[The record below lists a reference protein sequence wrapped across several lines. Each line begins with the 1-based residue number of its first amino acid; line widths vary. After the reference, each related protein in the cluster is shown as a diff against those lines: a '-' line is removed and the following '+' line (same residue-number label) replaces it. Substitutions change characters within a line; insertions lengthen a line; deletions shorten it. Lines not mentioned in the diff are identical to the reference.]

1 MADHLYAT
9 IPELAA
15 TEDDEL
21 MTDLLASA
29 EANLRQVL
37 WVLKRGAGVDEV
49 RLPPE
54 AAAFMR
60 ANVRRGIPLPAEL
73 RAYRL
78 GHAWLWDRWARA
90 LQERIA
96 DPDELIAA
104 QETSS
109 ACIFAYIDRVSDEL
123 VEEYGTERE
132 RMMRGAA
139 QLRAETVRAILAR
152 EPLDEETLPGR
163 LGYDVRRTH
172 VAMRVSSGTS
182 EIRGLERA
190 AREAAAALAPGEP
203 LVVPS
208 GAASLD
214 VWAGSYEPLDTRAL
228 ERYEPPDGVRVAFG
242 RPGRGL
248 DGFRRSHREAVQA
261 ARVASLAGSGAA
273 RWSTTRRS
281 SSCRCSR
288 ATSLARASSS
298 RAGSGR
304 WRRRASRHSGC
315 ARRCACSW
323 PWAGGALAPRR
334 SSTSI
339 RTRSPTGSS
348 ARRSCSA
355 AASPRTP
362 SSSSARWRSPTRSGR
377 RCSRSADGPGARL
390 CAGSPTPR
398 PRFGGMTQAR
408 GAGPTVRS
416 SP

>member
-1 MADHLYAT
+1 MAVIERGSVVQELAAELLTSTPELARGMADHLYAT

-21 MTDLLASA
+21 TADLVASA

-78 GHAWLWDRWARA
+78 GHAWLWDRWTRA

-96 DPDELIAA
+96 DPEELIAA

-109 ACIFAYIDRVSDEL
+109 ACIFAYIDRVSDQL
-123 VEEYGTERE
+123 VEEYGTERD

-163 LGYDVRRTH
+163 LGYDIRRTH
-172 VAMRVSSGTS
+172 VAIRVASGTS

-190 AREAAAALAPGEP
+190 AQEAAAALAPGEP

-214 VWAGSYEPLDTRAL
+214 VWAGSYEPVDTRAL
-228 ERYEPPDGVRVAFG
+228 EGYEPPEGVRVAFG
-242 RPGRGL
+242 KPARGL
-248 DGFRRSHREAVQA
+248 DGFRRSHHEAVQA
-261 ARVASLAGSGAA
+261 ARIAALAGSGGGAVVDYAQVELVSLLACDLPRAREFVASRLGPLAA
-273 RWSTTRRS
+273 PGEPTQRLRETLRVFLAMGGRS
-281 SSCRCSR
+281 
-288 ATSLARASSS
+288 ARAAKELYVHQNTVAYRIK
-298 RAGSGR
+298 RAEELLGR
-304 WRRRASRHSGC
+304 RVTEDPVELIC
-315 ARRCACSW
+315 
-323 PWAGGALAPRR
+323 ALAL
-334 SSTSI
+334 
-339 RTRSPTGSS
+339 
-348 ARRSCSA
+348 
-355 AASPRTP
+355 
-362 SSSSARWRSPTRSGR
+362 
-377 RCSRSADGPGARL
+377 ADTLGPAVL
-390 CAGSPTPR
+390 A
-398 PRFGGMTQAR
+398 QH
-408 GAGPTVRS
+408 
-416 SP
+416 

>member
-1 MADHLYAT
+1 MTVIERGSVVPELAAELLAETPELARGMADHLYAT

-15 TEDDEL
+15 TEDGEL
-21 MTDLLASA
+21 MTDLLTSA

-37 WVLKRGAGVDEV
+37 WVLKSGAGVDEV
-49 RLPPE
+49 RMPPE

-109 ACIFAYIDRVSDEL
+109 ACIFAYVDRVSDEL

-190 AREAAAALAPGEP
+190 ALEAAAALAPGEP

-214 VWAGSYEPLDTRAL
+214 VWAGAYEPLDTRAL
-228 ERYEPPDGVRVAFG
+228 ERYEPPQGVRVAFG

-261 ARVASLAGSGAA
+261 ARVASLAGSEDGAVVDYA
-273 RWSTTRRS
+273 QVELV
-281 SSCRCSR
+281 
-288 ATSLARASSS
+288 SLLACDLPRARAFV
-298 RAGSGR
+298 
-304 WRRRASRHSGC
+304 ASRLGPLAAPGEPTQRLRETLRVFLAMGGRS
-315 ARRCACSW
+315 ARAAKELYVHQNTVAYRIKRAEELLGRRVTEDPVELIC
-323 PWAGGALAPRR
+323 ALAL
-334 SSTSI
+334 
-339 RTRSPTGSS
+339 
-348 ARRSCSA
+348 
-355 AASPRTP
+355 
-362 SSSSARWRSPTRSGR
+362 
-377 RCSRSADGPGARL
+377 ADTLGPAVLAQR
-390 CAGSPTPR
+390 
-398 PRFGGMTQAR
+398 
-408 GAGPTVRS
+408 
-416 SP
+416 

>member
-1 MADHLYAT
+1 MSIVERGSVVQELAAELLTRTPALARGMADHLYAT

-15 TEDDEL
+15 TGDDEL
-21 MTDLLASA
+21 TADLMASA

-78 GHAWLWDRWARA
+78 GHAWLWDRWTRA

-104 QETSS
+104 QELSS
-109 ACIFAYIDRVSDEL
+109 ACIFAYIDRVSDQL

-172 VAMRVSSGTS
+172 VAMRVASGTS

-214 VWAGSYEPLDTRAL
+214 VWAGSYEPVDTRAL
-228 ERYEPPDGVRVAFG
+228 ERYEPPEGVRVAFG
-242 RPGRGL
+242 KPGRGL
-248 DGFRRSHREAVQA
+248 DGFRRSHHEAVQA
-261 ARVASLAGSGAA
+261 ARVAALAGSGGAVVDYAHVELVSLLACDLPRAREFVASRLGPLAA
-273 RWSTTRRS
+273 PGEPTQRLRETLRVFLAMGGRS
-281 SSCRCSR
+281 
-288 ATSLARASSS
+288 ARAAKELYVHQNTVAYRIK
-298 RAGSGR
+298 RAEELLGR
-304 WRRRASRHSGC
+304 RVTEDPVELIC
-315 ARRCACSW
+315 
-323 PWAGGALAPRR
+323 ALAL
-334 SSTSI
+334 
-339 RTRSPTGSS
+339 
-348 ARRSCSA
+348 
-355 AASPRTP
+355 
-362 SSSSARWRSPTRSGR
+362 
-377 RCSRSADGPGARL
+377 ADTLGPAVL
-390 CAGSPTPR
+390 A
-398 PRFGGMTQAR
+398 QH
-408 GAGPTVRS
+408 
-416 SP
+416 

>member
-1 MADHLYAT
+1 MAVIERGSVVPELAAELLTSTAELARGMADHLYAT

-15 TEDDEL
+15 TEDAEL
-21 MTDLLASA
+21 TADLVASA

-78 GHAWLWDRWARA
+78 GHAWLWDRWTRA

-96 DPDELIAA
+96 DPEELIAA

-109 ACIFAYIDRVSDEL
+109 ACIFAYIDRVSDQL
-123 VEEYGTERE
+123 VEEYGTERD

-163 LGYDVRRTH
+163 LGYDIRRTH
-172 VAMRVSSGTS
+172 VAIRVASGTS

-190 AREAAAALAPGEP
+190 AQEAAAALAPGEP

-214 VWAGSYEPLDTRAL
+214 VWAGSYEPVDTRAL
-228 ERYEPPDGVRVAFG
+228 EGYEPPEGVRVAFG
-242 RPGRGL
+242 KPARGL
-248 DGFRRSHREAVQA
+248 DGFRRSHHEAVQA
-261 ARVASLAGSGAA
+261 ARIAALAGSGGGAVVDYAQVELVSLLACDLPRAREFVASRLGPLAA
-273 RWSTTRRS
+273 PGEPTQRLRETLRVFLAMGGRS
-281 SSCRCSR
+281 
-288 ATSLARASSS
+288 ARAAKELYVHQNTVAYRIK
-298 RAGSGR
+298 RAEELLGR
-304 WRRRASRHSGC
+304 RVTEDPVELIC
-315 ARRCACSW
+315 
-323 PWAGGALAPRR
+323 ALAL
-334 SSTSI
+334 
-339 RTRSPTGSS
+339 
-348 ARRSCSA
+348 
-355 AASPRTP
+355 
-362 SSSSARWRSPTRSGR
+362 
-377 RCSRSADGPGARL
+377 ADTLGPAVL
-390 CAGSPTPR
+390 A
-398 PRFGGMTQAR
+398 QH
-408 GAGPTVRS
+408 
-416 SP
+416 

>member
-1 MADHLYAT
+1 MTVIERGSVVPELAAELLTETSELARGMADHLYAT

-15 TEDDEL
+15 TEDGGL

-96 DPDELIAA
+96 DPDELLAA

-109 ACIFAYIDRVSDEL
+109 ACIFAYIDRISDEL

-163 LGYDVRRTH
+163 LGYDVRRAH

-214 VWAGSYEPLDTRAL
+214 VWVGSYQPLDTRAL
-228 ERYEPPDGVRVAFG
+228 ERYEPPEGVRVAFG

-261 ARVASLAGSGAA
+261 ARVASLAGSGDGEVVDYAKLELVSLLACDLPRAREFVASRLGPLAA
-273 RWSTTRRS
+273 PGEPTQRLRETLRVFLAMGGRS
-281 SSCRCSR
+281 
-288 ATSLARASSS
+288 ARAAKELYVHQNTVAYRIK
-298 RAGSGR
+298 RAEE
-304 WRRRASRHSGC
+304 
-315 ARRCACSW
+315 
-323 PWAGGALAPRR
+323 LL
-334 SSTSI
+334 
-339 RTRSPTGSS
+339 
-348 ARRSCSA
+348 
-355 AASPRTP
+355 
-362 SSSSARWRSPTRSGR
+362 GR
-377 RCSRSADGPGARL
+377 RVTEDPVELICALTLADTLGPAVL
-390 CAGSPTPR
+390 S
-398 PRFGGMTQAR
+398 QD
-408 GAGPTVRS
+408 
-416 SP
+416 

>member
-1 MADHLYAT
+1 MSIVERGSVVQELAAELLTETPELARGMADHLYAT

-15 TEDDEL
+15 TEDGEL
-21 MTDLLASA
+21 MADLVASG

-96 DPDELIAA
+96 DPDELLAA

-123 VEEYGTERE
+123 VEEYGTERD

-139 QLRAETVRAILAR
+139 QLRAETVRAILAG

-172 VAMRVSSGTS
+172 LAMRVSSGTS

-190 AREAAAALAPGEP
+190 ALEAAAALAPGEP

-228 ERYEPPDGVRVAFG
+228 ERYEPPEGVRVAFG

-261 ARVASLAGSGAA
+261 ARVASLAGSGDGAVVDYAQVELVSLLACDLPRAREFVASRLGQLAA
-273 RWSTTRRS
+273 PGEPTQRLRETLRVFLAMGGRS
-281 SSCRCSR
+281 
-288 ATSLARASSS
+288 ARAAKELYVHQNTVAYRIK
-298 RAGSGR
+298 RAEELLGR
-304 WRRRASRHSGC
+304 RVTEDPVELIC
-315 ARRCACSW
+315 
-323 PWAGGALAPRR
+323 ALAL
-334 SSTSI
+334 
-339 RTRSPTGSS
+339 
-348 ARRSCSA
+348 
-355 AASPRTP
+355 
-362 SSSSARWRSPTRSGR
+362 
-377 RCSRSADGPGARL
+377 ADALGPAVLSQR
-390 CAGSPTPR
+390 
-398 PRFGGMTQAR
+398 
-408 GAGPTVRS
+408 
-416 SP
+416 

>member
-1 MADHLYAT
+1 MTVIERGSVVPELAAELLTKTPELARGMADHLYAT

-15 TEDDEL
+15 TEDGEL
-21 MTDLLASA
+21 KTDLLASA

-37 WVLKRGAGVDEV
+37 WVLKRGAAVDEV
-49 RLPPE
+49 GLPPE

-96 DPDELIAA
+96 DPDELLAA

-139 QLRAETVRAILAR
+139 QLRAETVRAILAG

-190 AREAAAALAPGEP
+190 ALEAAAALAPGEP

-228 ERYEPPDGVRVAFG
+228 ERYEPPEGVRVAFG
-242 RPGRGL
+242 RPGPGL

-261 ARVASLAGSGAA
+261 ARVASLAGRVDGAVVDYGQVELVSLLACDLPRA
-273 RWSTTRRS
+273 REFVSSRLGPLAAPGEPTERLRETLRVFLAMGGRS
-281 SSCRCSR
+281 
-288 ATSLARASSS
+288 ARAAKELYVHQNTVAYRIK
-298 RAGSGR
+298 RAEELLGHR
-304 WRRRASRHSGC
+304 VTEDPVELIC
-315 ARRCACSW
+315 
-323 PWAGGALAPRR
+323 ALAL
-334 SSTSI
+334 
-339 RTRSPTGSS
+339 
-348 ARRSCSA
+348 
-355 AASPRTP
+355 
-362 SSSSARWRSPTRSGR
+362 
-377 RCSRSADGPGARL
+377 ADTLGPAVLSQR
-390 CAGSPTPR
+390 
-398 PRFGGMTQAR
+398 
-408 GAGPTVRS
+408 
-416 SP
+416 

>member
-1 MADHLYAT
+1 MSVIERGSVVPELAAELLTETPELARGMADHLYAT

-21 MTDLLASA
+21 MADLLASA

-96 DPDELIAA
+96 DPEELIAA

-139 QLRAETVRAILAR
+139 QLRAETVRAILAG

-163 LGYDVRRTH
+163 LGYDVRR
-172 VAMRVSSGTS
+172 GTS
-182 EIRGLERA
+182 RCASRA
-190 AREAAAALAPGEP
+190 ARAR
-203 LVVPS
+203 S
-208 GAASLD
+208 GASSA
-214 VWAGSYEPLDTRAL
+214 PL
-228 ERYEPPDGVRVAFG
+228 G
-242 RPGRGL
+242 
-248 DGFRRSHREAVQA
+248 
-261 ARVASLAGSGAA
+261 
-273 RWSTTRRS
+273 
-281 SSCRCSR
+281 
-288 ATSLARASSS
+288 
-298 RAGSGR
+298 
-304 WRRRASRHSGC
+304 RRRPRSRPASR
-315 ARRCACSW
+315 
-323 PWAGGALAPRR
+323 
-334 SSTSI
+334 
-339 RTRSPTGSS
+339 
-348 ARRSCSA
+348 
-355 AASPRTP
+355 
-362 SSSSARWRSPTRSGR
+362 
-377 RCSRSADGPGARL
+377 
-390 CAGSPTPR
+390 
-398 PRFGGMTQAR
+398 
-408 GAGPTVRS
+408 
-416 SP
+416 

>member
-1 MADHLYAT
+1 MTVVERGSVVPELAAELLTETPELARGMADHLYAT

-15 TEDDEL
+15 TEDGEL

-37 WVLKRGAGVDEV
+37 WMLKRGAAVDEV

-96 DPDELIAA
+96 DPDELLAA

-139 QLRAETVRAILAR
+139 QLRAETVRAILAG

-190 AREAAAALAPGEP
+190 ALEAAAALAPGEP

-228 ERYEPPDGVRVAFG
+228 ARYEPPEGVRVAFG

-261 ARVASLAGSGAA
+261 ARVASLAGSGDGAVVDYAQVELVSLLACDLPRAREFVASRLGQLAA
-273 RWSTTRRS
+273 PGEPTQRLRETLRVFLAMGGRS
-281 SSCRCSR
+281 
-288 ATSLARASSS
+288 ARAAKELYVHQNTVAYRIK
-298 RAGSGR
+298 RAEELLGR
-304 WRRRASRHSGC
+304 RVTEDPVELIC
-315 ARRCACSW
+315 
-323 PWAGGALAPRR
+323 ALAL
-334 SSTSI
+334 
-339 RTRSPTGSS
+339 
-348 ARRSCSA
+348 
-355 AASPRTP
+355 
-362 SSSSARWRSPTRSGR
+362 
-377 RCSRSADGPGARL
+377 ADTLGPAVLSQR
-390 CAGSPTPR
+390 
-398 PRFGGMTQAR
+398 
-408 GAGPTVRS
+408 
-416 SP
+416 

>member
-1 MADHLYAT
+1 MQNLAAELLARTPELARAMADHLYAT

-15 TEDDEL
+15 TQDGEL
-21 MTDLLASA
+21 MADLVASG

-37 WVLKRGAGVDEV
+37 WALKRDEPVDEL

-96 DPDELIAA
+96 DPEELIAA
-104 QETSS
+104 QEMSS
-109 ACIFAYIDRVSDEL
+109 ACIFAYIDRISDQL

-139 QLRAETVRAILAR
+139 QLRAETVRAILAG

-190 AREAAAALAPGEP
+190 AREAAATLAPGEP

-228 ERYEPPDGVRVAFG
+228 ERYEPPEGVRVAFG
-242 RPGRGL
+242 KPGRGL
-248 DGFRRSHREAVQA
+248 DGFRRCHHEAVQA
-261 ARVASLAGSGAA
+261 ARVASLAGS
-273 RWSTTRRS
+273 
-281 SSCRCSR
+281 
-288 ATSLARASSS
+288 
-298 RAGSGR
+298 
-304 WRRRASRHSGC
+304 
-315 ARRCACSW
+315 
-323 PWAGGALAPRR
+323 AGGAVVDYARVELVSLLACDLPRAR
-334 SSTSI
+334 EFVASRLGQLAAPGEPAERLRETL
-339 RTRSPTGSS
+339 RVFLAVGGRS
-348 ARRSCSA
+348 ARA
-355 AASPRTP
+355 AKELYVHQNTIAYRIKR
-362 SSSSARWRSPTRSGR
+362 AEELLGR
-377 RCSRSADGPGARL
+377 RVTEDPVELICALTLADTLGPAVL
-390 CAGSPTPR
+390 PQP
-398 PRFGGMTQAR
+398 
-408 GAGPTVRS
+408 
-416 SP
+416 

>member
-1 MADHLYAT
+1 MTVIERGSVVPELAAELLTKTPELARGMADHLYAT

-15 TEDDEL
+15 TEDGEL

-37 WVLKRGAGVDEV
+37 WVLKRGAAVDEV
-49 RLPPE
+49 RMPPE

-96 DPDELIAA
+96 DPDELLAA

-109 ACIFAYIDRVSDEL
+109 ACIFAYVDRVSDEL

-139 QLRAETVRAILAR
+139 QLRADTVRAILAR

-190 AREAAAALAPGEP
+190 AREAAAALAPGDP

-214 VWAGSYEPLDTRAL
+214 VWAGAYEPLDTGAL
-228 ERYEPPDGVRVAFG
+228 ERYEPPQGVRVAFG

-261 ARVASLAGSGAA
+261 ARVASLAGSEDGAVVDYAQVELVSLLACDLPRA
-273 RWSTTRRS
+273 REFVASRLGPLAAPGEPTQRLRETLRVFLAMGGRS
-281 SSCRCSR
+281 
-288 ATSLARASSS
+288 ARAAKELYVHQNTVAYRIK
-298 RAGSGR
+298 RAEELLGR
-304 WRRRASRHSGC
+304 RVTEDPVELIC
-315 ARRCACSW
+315 
-323 PWAGGALAPRR
+323 ALAL
-334 SSTSI
+334 
-339 RTRSPTGSS
+339 
-348 ARRSCSA
+348 
-355 AASPRTP
+355 
-362 SSSSARWRSPTRSGR
+362 
-377 RCSRSADGPGARL
+377 ADTLGPAVLSQR
-390 CAGSPTPR
+390 
-398 PRFGGMTQAR
+398 
-408 GAGPTVRS
+408 
-416 SP
+416 

>member
-1 MADHLYAT
+1 MTVIERGSVVPELAAELLTETPELARGMADHLYAT

-15 TEDDEL
+15 TEDGEL
-21 MTDLLASA
+21 KTDLLASA

-78 GHAWLWDRWARA
+78 GHAWLWDRWTRA

-96 DPDELIAA
+96 DPDELLAA

-172 VAMRVSSGTS
+172 VAMRVLSGTS

-190 AREAAAALAPGEP
+190 ALEAAAALAPGEP

-228 ERYEPPDGVRVAFG
+228 ERYEPPEGVRVAFG
-242 RPGRGL
+242 RPGPGL

-261 ARVASLAGSGAA
+261 ARVASLAGSVDGAVVDYAQVELVSLLACDLPRA
-273 RWSTTRRS
+273 REFVSSRLGPLAAPGEPTQRLRETLRVFLAMGGRS
-281 SSCRCSR
+281 
-288 ATSLARASSS
+288 ARAAKELYVHQNTVAYRIK
-298 RAGSGR
+298 RAEE
-304 WRRRASRHSGC
+304 
-315 ARRCACSW
+315 
-323 PWAGGALAPRR
+323 LL
-334 SSTSI
+334 
-339 RTRSPTGSS
+339 
-348 ARRSCSA
+348 
-355 AASPRTP
+355 
-362 SSSSARWRSPTRSGR
+362 GR
-377 RCSRSADGPGARL
+377 RVNEDPVELICALTLADTLGPAVLSQR
-390 CAGSPTPR
+390 
-398 PRFGGMTQAR
+398 
-408 GAGPTVRS
+408 
-416 SP
+416 